1 MNEDYNKNNNS
12 KYFKT
17 IKDISKIIEVQEH
30 TIRFWISKFNSIYF
44 KKIGSFQKRK
54 HFSNEDIEIFKN
66 IKYLLKEKK
75 YTIDGAIKKL
85 NSKNNNY
92 ILVSQLKTISKD
104 LRNLLK

>member
-44 KKIGSFQKRK
+44 
-54 HFSNEDIEIFKN
+54 NEI
-66 IKYLLKEKK
+66 Y
-75 YTIDGAIKKL
+75 
-85 NSKNNNY
+85 
-92 ILVSQLKTISKD
+92 
-104 LRNLLK
+104 

>member
-54 HFSNEDIEIFKN
+54 HFSNEDIEIFKH
-66 IKYLLKEKK
+66 IKYLLKDKK
-75 YTIDGAIKKL
+75 YTIEGAIKKL